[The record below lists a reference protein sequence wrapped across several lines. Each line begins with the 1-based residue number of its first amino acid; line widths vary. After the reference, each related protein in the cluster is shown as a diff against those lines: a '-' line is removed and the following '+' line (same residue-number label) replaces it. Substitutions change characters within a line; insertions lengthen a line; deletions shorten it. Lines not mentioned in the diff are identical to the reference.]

1 MTCRSSPAAVILPP
15 QDMLR
20 PAMLEASRAARDPSC
35 KLYTDGHRLAWL
47 PRRLPGWYRLGGA
60 SVRDAYEDCDATA
73 GCCDMNEAAA

>member
-1 MTCRSSPAAVILPP
+1 MTPAAVILPP

-20 PAMLEASRAARDPSC
+20 PAMLEASRAVRDPSC

-60 SVRDAYEDCDATA
+60 IKQVRLWDEPSSAGRCDI
-73 GCCDMNEAAA
+73 DEVAA